1 MSIMDAPTGPVPA
14 ARGRG
19 AVGPSWV
26 WRSLAASGVLVSA
39 VVHLVLWTRG
49 YDDIDLVGPL
59 FLVNAVSGVVLA
71 VLLLTWR
78 HWLPL
83 VGGIVFGAA
92 TLLAFITSAT
102 SDLLGVSSELV
113 GVNEL
118 VAAAA
123 ELVAVV
129 ASTVA
134 LVREH
139 AH

>member
-1 MSIMDAPTGPVPA
+1 MSIMDAHTGPVPA
-14 ARGRG
+14 RRGRP
-19 AVGPSWV
+19 AVEPSWV
-26 WRSLAASGVLVSA
+26 WRSLAAAGVLVSA

-49 YDDIDLVGPL
+49 YDDIPLVGPL

-83 VGGIVFGAA
+83 VGGILFGAV
-92 TLLAFITSAT
+92 TLLAFVASAT
-102 SDLLGVSSELV
+102 SDLLGISPEII

-134 LVREH
+134 LVREQ
-139 AH
+139 AR

>member
-1 MSIMDAPTGPVPA
+1 MSIMDAPAGPVPA
-14 ARGRG
+14 PRGRP
-19 AVGPSWV
+19 AVGPSWL
-26 WRSLAASGVLVSA
+26 WRSLAAAGVLVSA

-49 YDDIDLVGPL
+49 YEDIPLVGPL

-92 TLLAFITSAT
+92 TLLAFIASAT
-102 SDLLGVSSELV
+102 SNLLGISPEIV
-113 GVNEL
+113 GVDEL
-118 VAAAA
+118 IAAAA

-139 AH
+139 AR